1 MMVFAADV
9 IVHMTE
15 TLNLMALGMVGL
27 QLAQTSDTHLF
38 LRLTFF
44 NLIYMD
50 IFIVAKWFL

>member
-38 LRLTFF
+38 LH
-44 NLIYMD
+44 
-50 IFIVAKWFL
+50 V